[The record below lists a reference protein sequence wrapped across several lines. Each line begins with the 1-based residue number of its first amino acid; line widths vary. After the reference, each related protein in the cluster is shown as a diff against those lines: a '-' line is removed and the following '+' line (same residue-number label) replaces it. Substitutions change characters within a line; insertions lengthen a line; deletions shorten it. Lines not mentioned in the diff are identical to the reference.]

1 MFELK
6 PLPFTP
12 SALEPHI
19 SARTLEFHYGK
30 HHQAYVDN
38 LNKLVAGT
46 ELENVPLVDVI
57 KAAHGDATKIAVFN
71 NAAQVYNHDFF
82 WQSLSANPSHHELS
96 ESMLAMINSAFGSLD
111 EFKEKFKAI
120 ALAQFGSGW
129 TWLVLGK
136 EGLEII
142 KTANADNPLTQGVKP
157 LLTVDV
163 WEHAYYLDY
172 QNRRA
177 DFVSA
182 CLNLFNWHQAESLLQ
197 E

>member
-6 PLPFTP
+6 PLPFAP
-12 SALEPHI
+12 SALEPLI

-46 ELENVPLVDVI
+46 ELANVSLEDVI
-57 KAAHGDATKIAVFN
+57 LGSHGDATKTAIFN

-82 WQSLSANPSHHELS
+82 WASLSANPTDHELS
-96 ESMLAMINSAFGSLD
+96 ESIKDMVITAFGSVT
-111 EFKEKFKAI
+111 EFQDKFKTI
-120 ALAQFGSGW
+120 ALSQFGSGW
-129 TWLVLGK
+129 TWLILGK
-136 EGLEII
+136 NGLEII
-142 KTANADNPLTQGVKP
+142 KTANADNPLALGLKP

-182 CLNLFNWHQAESLLQ
+182 CLNLFNWRHAESLLQ
-197 E
+197 K